1 MLNTTNI
8 WLSGL
13 LLAAAASANVETCP
27 ADMGTVT
34 VTVNAGTV
42 TVTAT
47 AGGLESHLPLPL
59 QGHTVQYT
67 NGTGTTAPTVH
78 VPTGPFPTGISTG
91 TSTPSVVAPRPFGA
105 PMIPGSKSYMN
116 GLSSSNG
123 QSSGKKEASS
133 KGHSSSSGSGSGH
146 EHSSGSGG
154 NGGSSG
160 HGESNGGSSGHGSSG
175 HGGTSGNGTYHHH
188 SVSPS
193 HSPSLAN
200 TQSGLP
206 TSGTGSPTSVVLP
219 SGTTHSNGL
228 YPSSE
233 MGHFPSATGSP
244 LSITASGTAYS
255 HYSYP
260 SSGTRSPA
268 SSGGYYPSGSALPS
282 GSVILSGVFPSG
294 TYSGTGSNI
303 IYQTATGSSQTGP
316 SETNYHG
323 TSHHHTKHHHT
334 RHHHHQTESQ
344 TGVSSIVPSATQSS
358 IAPEPTFYLE
368 ITRSL
373 DKRVVISPQ
382 QYIAVVPEGPGADVD
397 VLEITDDFAAVAD
410 FTLSPEGYLKTVDGS
425 LAPLEIAGLYPG
437 ESLIELYPSDSTVPD
452 TKAVCT
458 LGPAGDFTC
467 EANGVTGF
475 YACSDNDLRPGLFEI
490 TEHNNDCYTVQLGY
504 VLSDGNE
511 PTITPSSTNSG
522 IFPTGTG
529 NYPSGTGSPPSG
541 PGRYPSGTG
550 NYPSGTG
557 YYPSGSGSPSGSGY
571 FPSGT
576 GPKYPT
582 GTGNPSVSGSL
593 SGSGYF
599 PSGTGPKYPTGTGN
613 PSVSGSPSGSGY
625 FPSGTG
631 PKYPTGTPSESGY
644 FPSGTGSPSG
654 YPSRSGYLPSGYPS
668 STGTGSIPSRTP
680 INPSGSG
687 YFPPSNGPTGGS
699 SSYGTGMYPSGTGS
713 PTSYGTGKPIYPGT
727 TAMTSALYPTST
739 GGGCEPNI
747 FGGCGPITQIP
758 SALLETYPTGY
769 GPYHWDKSGHV
780 ESKGA
785 AASVPLF
792 ALIVGSILSVLLLV

>member
-91 TSTPSVVAPRPFGA
+91 TSTPSIVAPRPFGA

-133 KGHSSSSGSGSGH
+133 SGSSSSNGAPSENENGSNNGQSSSNGGTPGNGASTGNGHSFSNGASSGGESGSSKGHSSSSGNGPGY

-206 TSGTGSPTSVVLP
+206 ASGTGSPTSVVLP
-219 SGTTHSNGL
+219 SGTAHSNGL

-268 SSGGYYPSGSALPS
+268 SSGGYYPSGS
-282 GSVILSGVFPSG
+282 
-294 TYSGTGSNI
+294 
-303 IYQTATGSSQTGP
+303 
-316 SETNYHG
+316 
-323 TSHHHTKHHHT
+323 
-334 RHHHHQTESQ
+334 
-344 TGVSSIVPSATQSS
+344 
-358 IAPEPTFYLE
+358 
-368 ITRSL
+368 
-373 DKRVVISPQ
+373 
-382 QYIAVVPEGPGADVD
+382 
-397 VLEITDDFAAVAD
+397 
-410 FTLSPEGYLKTVDGS
+410 
-425 LAPLEIAGLYPG
+425 
-437 ESLIELYPSDSTVPD
+437 
-452 TKAVCT
+452 
-458 LGPAGDFTC
+458 
-467 EANGVTGF
+467 
-475 YACSDNDLRPGLFEI
+475 
-490 TEHNNDCYTVQLGY
+490 
-504 VLSDGNE
+504 
-511 PTITPSSTNSG
+511 
-522 IFPTGTG
+522 
-529 NYPSGTGSPPSG
+529 
-541 PGRYPSGTG
+541 
-550 NYPSGTG
+550 
-557 YYPSGSGSPSGSGY
+557 GSPSG
-571 FPSGT
+571 
-576 GPKYPT
+576 
-582 GTGNPSVSGSL
+582 
-593 SGSGYF
+593 
-599 PSGTGPKYPTGTGN
+599 
-613 PSVSGSPSGSGY
+613 
-625 FPSGTG
+625 
-631 PKYPTGTPSESGY
+631 SGY

-687 YFPPSNGPTGGS
+687 YFPPSNGPTGAS